1 MVMNIDLEP
10 SPLGELLR
18 EVEFEYMNT
27 YCKVVLL
34 KDVPRLE
41 VAGITMENLK
51 QGNVLQLRKWAA
63 DKLVEM
69 GMAKWAEPIV
79 DLNYLSQLLWKE
91 KNNVTEL
98 QEVPRYFD
106 MEVKRLIDEASKTS
120 KEKADEIR
128 RRLMDIISLRLLKLL
143 SYAAKRIR
151 PATINRMTPE
161 ESMLFEFVMKL
172 VNDWVSHVC
181 PKGGTEV

>member
-1 MVMNIDLEP
+1 MTMNIDT
-10 SPLGELLR
+10 ELSTLSESLK
-18 EVEFEYMNT
+18 EVELEYLNA

-63 DKLVEM
+63 DKLVEA
-69 GMAKWAEPIV
+69 GVAKRADLTV

-98 QEVPRYFD
+98 QEVPKYFYMD
-106 MEVKRLIDEASKTS
+106 AKRLIEEVSKAS
-120 KEKADEIR
+120 KEKAEEVR
-128 RRLMDIISLRLLKLL
+128 RRLMDIVSLRLLKLF
-143 SYAAKRIR
+143 SYAAKRIK
-151 PATINRMTPE
+151 PATIDRMTPE
-161 ESMLFEFVMKL
+161 ENILFELVMGL
-172 VNDWVSHVC
+172 VNEWMSHVC
-181 PKGGTEV
+181 PKGGEEV

>member
-1 MVMNIDLEP
+1 MSIDLEL
-10 SPLGELLR
+10 SPLGDLLR
-18 EVEFEYMNT
+18 EVELEYMNT

-41 VAGITMENLK
+41 VAGIIMENLK
-51 QGNVLQLRKWAA
+51 QGNVLQLRRWAA

-69 GMAKWAEPIV
+69 GVAKWTDSVV

-91 KNNVTEL
+91 KNNVIEL
-98 QEVPRYFD
+98 QEVPKYFY
-106 MEVKRLIDEASKTS
+106 MEVKSLIDEVSKTS

-161 ESMLFEFVMKL
+161 ESMLFELVMRL
-172 VNDWVSHVC
+172 VNEWISHVC
-181 PKGGTEV
+181 PKR

>member
-1 MVMNIDLEP
+1 MNTDPEL
-10 SPLGELLR
+10 SPLSESLKEIEL
-18 EVEFEYMNT
+18 EYLNA

-41 VAGITMENLK
+41 VAGTIMENLK
-51 QGNVLQLRKWAA
+51 QGNVLQLRRWAA
-63 DKLVEM
+63 EKLVEA
-69 GMAKWAEPIV
+69 GVAKRAELMV

-98 QEVPRYFD
+98 QEIPKYFYMD
-106 MEVKRLIDEASKTS
+106 AKRLIEETSKAS
-120 KEKADEIR
+120 KEKADEVR
-128 RRLMDIISLRLLKLL
+128 RRLMDIISLRLLKLF

-161 ESMLFEFVMKL
+161 ESVLFELIVGL
-172 VNDWVSHVC
+172 VNEWISHVC
-181 PKGGTEV
+181 PRGGEEV